1 MNRSEAH
8 AVFFCKLFNLTMWCE
23 GISWGGRDM
32 DQVVSVPVG
41 IHPEPVCSTVVDF
54 SPLRVGYSEHHYSAA
69 SWSLMLPW
77 KNSQLKDWNQCTDKH
92 CIRHCEPGETSV
104 LEAWGGSALLAVFCT
119 VWDNQMESYLL
130 PCTQCRGERN
140 LAQLWTLGPAGW
152 WQVPFPAC
160 KMENL
165 EQASESISIFHCLER
180 CG

>member
-54 SPLRVGYSEHHYSAA
+54 SPSRVGYSEHHYSAA

-92 CIRHCEPGETSV
+92 CIRHTVNQVRQACLKHGGAVLCWLCSV
-104 LEAWGGSALLAVFCT
+104 LFEITKWRAICFLAPSAGEKGTWLSCEHWDLLGDGKCHFLPVKWKTWNNHLKVFL
-119 VWDNQMESYLL
+119 Y
-130 PCTQCRGERN
+130 
-140 LAQLWTLGPAGW
+140 
-152 WQVPFPAC
+152 
-160 KMENL
+160 
-165 EQASESISIFHCLER
+165 SIA
-180 CG
+180 